1 MFHARLH
8 QSLFV
13 LIVWVGF
20 AAAGCARCAAP
31 DDEQAVRALLGEAVD
46 AAERHALGDL
56 LRLTTPDFVADPG
69 GVSRPEVK
77 GVLLMAFRRYGRFTI
92 RHPRPAVALGE
103 DGRTAEADLPFLIVR
118 EGARAPDLGGL
129 LDDPEG
135 FVEAVAG
142 MGDAYFLELR
152 LEKTDDGWRA
162 ARARIRGTRD
172 RFSL

>member
-1 MFHARLH
+1 MTKTVRER
-8 QSLFV
+8 SVTGIV
-13 LIVWVGF
+13 LL
-20 AAAGCARCAAP
+20 AALLAAGCARCAAP

-46 AAERHALGDL
+46 AAERHELGDL
-56 LRLTTPDFVADPG
+56 LRLTTPGFVADPG
-69 GVSRPEVK
+69 GVSRQEVK

-152 LEKTDDGWRA
+152 IEKTDDGWRA
-162 ARARIRGTRD
+162 ARARIRGTRG
-172 RFSL
+172 RWSP